1 LRSLESYVV
10 DTSILVAY
18 IVENE
23 PGRNKVIE
31 LFKKAFKNH
40 VELYITYQTL
50 SETIYIAY
58 KIYSI
63 AGEKEPNR
71 RALEFAKWITN
82 TMKIVELNPEIAFRA
97 GELKKILNIALTDC
111 YVIATAEYFKTKALF
126 LKPEKEMLKNIE
138 LLRKL
143 PISFILPWEER

>member
-1 LRSLESYVV
+1 MSLSKEFTLRVRKKGIIILPKALRMATGIDEESCVVAEVREDGLLLKPLKPLTVKIDPEVVEKILSEKSKLKRRSILRYLESYVV

-63 AGEKEPNR
+63 AVKRNLTE
-71 RALEFAKWITN
+71 
-82 TMKIVELNPEIAFRA
+82 EL
-97 GELKKILNIALTDC
+97 
-111 YVIATAEYFKTKALF
+111 
-126 LKPEKEMLKNIE
+126 
-138 LLRKL
+138 
-143 PISFILPWEER
+143 